1 MVQGIKTIM
10 DFSFELER
18 GQNTSPSVN
27 ARGDTPL
34 SVLHGLLSSLA
45 LKIEPYTLSK
55 GPEVSVKD
63 YRTKPWQRMAQSLSN
78 FP

>member
-27 ARGDTPL
+27 VRGDTPL
-34 SVLHGLLSSLA
+34 SVMYELLSSLA
-45 LKIEPYTLSK
+45 RKTESYTLSE
-55 GPEVSVKD
+55 GLEVSVKD
-63 YRTKPWQRMAQSLSN
+63 YRIKPWQRMA
-78 FP
+78 